1 MHEQRDLDELWM
13 LLGKF
18 SLIKLK
24 IDTFLSIR
32 SRTSTISRIP
42 LASLCLRVVSSS
54 SSFGR
59 RRPLSASSV
68 GVIPPLPR
76 GSASRNCALLRVTFR
91 RSHQFPFWRYSD
103 LTITTEKKDRNDW
116 FYDSLIGAI
125 LPKRGWRQSSYY
137 SGIREL
143 TTTTRQSIT
152 RSSSTCSFSCS
163 SSTRST
169 AASSLGRSM
178 CIVVY
183 LTQGGSRGRLSSTRI
198 Q

>member
-1 MHEQRDLDELWM
+1 MEAKQLFAE
-13 LLGKF
+13 
-18 SLIKLK
+18 
-24 IDTFLSIR
+24 R
-32 SRTSTISRIP
+32 SRQFRLLFEKRAAHAEAMQKEAVESR
-42 LASLCLRVVSSS
+42 RE
-54 SSFGR
+54 R
-59 RRPLSASSV
+59 KEQLSAVKAMEEATLAERRES
-68 GVIPPLPR
+68 IANLAK
-76 GSASRNCALLRVTFR
+76 AS
-91 RSHQFPFWRYSD
+91 
-103 LTITTEKKDRNDW
+103 TEKKDRNDW
-116 FYDSLIGAI
+116 FYGSLIGAI